1 MEISCEENINKS
13 TTKEVEEKNM
23 QVITN
28 QKQKPKKNLLF
39 KLIIIISI
47 LIIISIIIALMILFI
62 RKKKKKIYFNFD
74 DKPSNPI
81 SNNITDFQ
89 NLLAEKKNNSI
100 TMLYSLQK
108 KKDSVLFNPE
118 KINLTKG
125 EYEIEVLSLKD
136 EDNNSISRKLN
147 DIDYKFISDIN
158 GQMEIRITFFVQLTS
173 MSELFKGCRNLL
185 EVDLSNL
192 DGSKLTDA
200 NSVFEN
206 VTILYTL
213 ISL

>member
-23 QVITN
+23 QVITD

-62 RKKKKKIYFNFD
+62 RKKKKKNYFNLD
-74 DKPSNPI
+74 DKPSNPE

-89 NLLAEKKNNSI
+89 NQLAEKKNNSI

-108 KKDSVLFNPE
+108 KKTRSYS
-118 KINLTKG
+118 T
-125 EYEIEVLSLKD
+125 LK
-136 EDNNSISRKLN
+136 K
-147 DIDYKFISDIN
+147 
-158 GQMEIRITFFVQLTS
+158 
-173 MSELFKGCRNLL
+173 
-185 EVDLSNL
+185 
-192 DGSKLTDA
+192 
-200 NSVFEN
+200 
-206 VTILYTL
+206 
-213 ISL
+213 